1 MPDEGDRYLLRHQNT
16 FFGGSGFPLLK
27 AEEDEELS
35 MNIDGVDLGNGVRHR
50 RRGRR
55 RAAARALF
63 SAQHAEAARQPYIK
77 SSPRDFVVTI

>member
-16 FFGGSGFPLLK
+16 FFGGSGFRLLK
-27 AEEDEELS
+27 EEDEELS
-35 MNIDGVDLGNGVRHR
+35 MTIDGVDLGNGVRHR

>member
-16 FFGGSGFPLLK
+16 FFWGSGFRLLK
-27 AEEDEELS
+27 EEDEELS